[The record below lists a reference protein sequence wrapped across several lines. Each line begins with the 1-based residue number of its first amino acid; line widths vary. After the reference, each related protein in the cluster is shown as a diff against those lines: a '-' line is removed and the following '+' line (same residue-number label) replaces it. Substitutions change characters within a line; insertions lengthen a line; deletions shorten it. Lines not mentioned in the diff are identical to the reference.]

1 MKRTKQDEGEDR
13 AFAAPAVGGTKRR
26 APRPA
31 AAKKPQ
37 NDAGGPSLADS
48 KSDSPTDAGVLLDSQ
63 SEPTATPSSAAV
75 AEAPHSSAAMPDAA
89 HPRGSEPRA
98 SETVALAAR
107 GNGPVDLVACQERIG
122 HTFRDESILLAALT
136 HASGAA
142 HRLAS
147 NERLEFLGDA
157 ILGFIVCDTL
167 YRIFPES
174 LEGDLTRI
182 KSVVVSRET
191 CGRISEHLGLTEFLI
206 VGKGLAVNSAIPVS
220 VLSDLFES
228 IVAAIYLDGG
238 IEPAR
243 RFVSRWMDPEIA
255 QVSSG
260 AQGANHKSLLQQL
273 SQRDFGVTPTYEV
286 MEESGPDHSKS
297 FHVSAFIGERR
308 YTPAWGRNKK
318 EAEQRAASNA
328 LVELRAAGVGIADA
342 GRRG

>member
-13 AFAAPAVGGTKRR
+13 AVVTPSDGGVSKKRVT
-26 APRPA
+26 RPA
-31 AAKKPQ
+31 AAKKPPA
-37 NDAGGPSLADS
+37 DAGGPSLADS
-48 KSDSPTDAGVLLDSQ
+48 KSDSPTDAGVLLDPQ
-63 SEPTATPSSAAV
+63 CEPTATPASAAV
-75 AEAPHSSAAMPDAA
+75 AEAPPL
-89 HPRGSEPRA
+89 RGSEPRA

>member
-1 MKRTKQDEGEDR
+1 
-13 AFAAPAVGGTKRR
+13 
-26 APRPA
+26 
-31 AAKKPQ
+31 
-37 NDAGGPSLADS
+37 
-48 KSDSPTDAGVLLDSQ
+48 
-63 SEPTATPSSAAV
+63 
-75 AEAPHSSAAMPDAA
+75 MPDAA
-89 HPRGSEPRA
+89 HPRGSELRA